1 MLNNGDSYFIY
12 AETVDD
18 PEPIADEVESEK
30 VDQQASRNWIMIM

>member
-18 PEPIADEVESEK
+18 PEPIADEAKNENVH
-30 VDQQASRNWIMIM
+30 QHASRNWIMIM